1 MSTPRRR
8 EPLKAILALRAL
20 MRNKEDTSQ
29 VFKIMQAL
37 AGDSMQK
44 QFLKFKDTATA
55 QKVLN
60 ADHELLDV
68 LKDRERL
75 ATLPEGSLGRAYL
88 QFVVSENI
96 SAEGLSEADQTRDE
110 RDQNID
116 PDQSLYGRRLREM
129 HDLWHVVTGY
139 GRDALGEAS
148 VVAFSYPQT
157 TSLGFA
163 AIAIIGAL
171 KITSEFPG
179 QGVIG
184 TVWQAYRAGKRAA
197 WLPGQDWEVLL
208 TQPLDQVR
216 RDLNIGEP
224 TKYLAASYVIE
235 NTGAPEPAMA

>member
-44 QFLKFKDTATA
+44 QFLRFQDTKTG

-88 QFVVSENI
+88 HFVVSENI
-96 SAEGLSEADQTRDE
+96 SAEGLVEADQTRDE
-110 RDQNID
+110 RDQDAD
-116 PDQSLYGRRLREM
+116 PAQALYGRRLREM

-163 AIAIIGAL
+163 AIAVIGAL
-171 KITSEFPG
+171 KISSEFPR

-184 TVWQAYRAGKRAA
+184 TVWQAYKAGKRAA
-197 WLPGQDWEVLL
+197 WLPGQDWEDLL
-208 TQPLDQVR
+208 AQPLDQVR
-216 RDLNIGEP
+216 RDLNIAEP
-224 TKYLAASYVIE
+224 TKYRAATHVIE